1 MKTLLRILVLGV
13 LTLSLWLSSSRLVL
27 ADSIE
32 QLPDTNFIKVDN
44 SKIDLNNANVNAFR
58 RLPGM
63 YPTLARLIIK
73 NAPYASLEDVYKIE
87 GLTDRQKQRLQQYMG
102 EFTLNRPDN
111 SMQRERINNAN
122 YRL

>member
-1 MKTLLRILVLGV
+1 MKTVLRILVMGV
-13 LTLSLWLSSSRLVL
+13 LALGLWLGSVRSVL
-27 ADSIE
+27 AAPLE
-32 QLPDTNFIKVDN
+32 QLPDTNFVTVDN
-44 SKIDLNNANVNAFR
+44 SKIDLNNSNVNAFR

-63 YPTLARLIIK
+63 YPTLAKLIIK

-87 GLTDRQKQRLQQYMG
+87 GLTDRQKERIRQYMG
-102 EFTLNRPDN
+102 EFTLKRPDN

>member
-1 MKTLLRILVLGV
+1 MKTFLRILFLCV
-13 LTLSLWLSSSRLVL
+13 LTIGLWLGYNRSAVA
-27 ADSIE
+27 ADLE
-32 QLPDTNFIKVDN
+32 KLPDTNFVTADN

-63 YPTLARLIIK
+63 YPTLAKLIIK
-73 NAPYASLEDVYKIE
+73 NAPYASLEDVLKIE
-87 GLTDRQKQRLQQYMG
+87 GLTDRQKARLQEHMG
-102 EFTLNRPDN
+102 EFTLKRPDN